1 MSQIE
6 REQENLNLKPIK
18 RTTTTTTRKHLT
30 ITYNINCTYDIST
43 IEEERK
49 ETNETKKKIDLI
61 DFYLIKFPLFLVIF
75 VHHSSSYNAI

>member
-6 REQENLNLKPIK
+6 REEENLNLKPIK
-18 RTTTTTTRKHLT
+18 RTTTRKHLT
-30 ITYNINCTYDIST
+30 ITYNINCTYDISRRRRRT
-43 IEEERK
+43 KRNER
-49 ETNETKKKIDLI
+49 TKKKIDLI